1 MGSIKTC
8 DNIPAFTGI
17 VGLYLIR
24 CDTVVPT
31 CAISLGFDAN
41 IEETDVE
48 CNGRVS
54 TVSNVT
60 GYSVTAS
67 MNFNINALSAVLD
80 VDLVSVISENGIS
93 GQGLA
98 LPIGTLPRGIGFVGV
113 SRSDSKELHIRGVNA
128 NLSSFQITEFSRGN
142 VVTVSL
148 TISTTQL
155 EIIEY
160 NGTSV
165 TPDQGQFL
173 STFSP
178 YYSWFVCDCEIGD
191 EVFDQ
196 WHDQLLGNP
205 LYFGNSP
212 EIVAH
217 SANGCCGLALVAG
230 SAFKTDIS
238 GMLGP
243 DGLPATQ
250 FGVIVQADL
259 TESSTIIEPNP
270 DILAVWDDTTNLIT
284 VTNPTGSVNYP
295 FAGGPL
301 TIGYSNDGTVIING
315 DVVSGL
321 GASATVPSSL
331 AFMTSAPNSIVYSMN
346 VYNRVINLS
355 DVT

>member
-8 DNIPAFTGI
+8 DNVPAFTGI

-24 CDTVVPT
+24 CDTVVPA

-48 CNGRVS
+48 CNGKVS
-54 TVSNVT
+54 TVADVT
-60 GYSVTAS
+60 GYDVTAS
-67 MNFNINALSAVLD
+67 MNFNINALSAVLG
-80 VDLVSVISENGIS
+80 VDLVNVISSNGIT
-93 GQGLA
+93 GQGLP
-98 LPIGTLPRGIGFVGV
+98 LPVGSLPRGVGFVGI
-113 SRSDSKELHIRGVNA
+113 SRSDTKELHIRGVNG
-128 NLSSFQITEFSRGN
+128 NLSSFQITELSRGN
-142 VVTVSL
+142 VVTVNL

-155 EIIEY
+155 ELIEY

-165 TPDQGQFL
+165 TPDQSQFL

-178 YYSWFVCDCEIGD
+178 YYSWFVCDCESGD
-191 EVFDQ
+191 EVQDE
-196 WHDQLLGNP
+196 WPDQLLGNP
-205 LYFGNSP
+205 LFFGNSP
-212 EIVAH
+212 EIVVK
-217 SANGCCGLALVAG
+217 STSDCCGLALVAG
-230 SAFKTDIS
+230 SGFKTDIS
-238 GMLGP
+238 AMLGS

-250 FGVIVQADL
+250 WGVIVQADL
-259 TESSTIIEPNP
+259 TESTTILEPTP
-270 DILAVWDDTTNLIT
+270 DIQAVWDDTTNLIT
-284 VTNPTGSVNYP
+284 VTNPTGTINYP

-321 GASATVPSSL
+321 GASANVPTAL

-346 VYNRVINLS
+346 VYNRFINLS